1 MLFDLQSRGR
11 RNVVRVV
18 YLGLAILMG
27 GGLLLFGIGTGTNQ
41 SGFFDLL
48 KGNNG
53 GGGPTISSAEKRAD
67 RAVRLNPRDAG
78 AWVTL
83 AKLRY
88 QGAAFDDQKQVFTAD
103 GKKQLA
109 AASAAWHRYLALN
122 PPHPD
127 SIVAKYMAN
136 AYAENGLNQPG
147 NAATAWEIVAT
158 TQPSASNYAFLAQ
171 YAYLAN
177 QIRKGDLAAAK
188 AVDLAP
194 KLQRSSLKQSLA
206 NIKKK
211 ALQNAVKN
219 SVQGTAGAPAG

>member
-1 MLFDLQSRGR
+1 MLFDLQSRNR
-11 RNVVRVV
+11 RRFVKVI
-18 YLGLAILMG
+18 YLGLAVLMG

-53 GGGPTISSAEKRAD
+53 GGPTVSSAEKRAD
-67 RAVRLNPRDAG
+67 RAVRLNPSDAA

-88 QGAAFDDQKQVFTAD
+88 QGAAFDDQKQTFTAS

-109 AASAAWHRYLALN
+109 SASAAWHRYLALN
-122 PPHPD
+122 PSHPD

-158 TQPSASNYAFLAQ
+158 AQPSASNYAFLAQ

-188 AVDLAP
+188 AVALAP
-194 KLQRSSLKQSLA
+194 KLQRTTLKQSLTT
-206 NIKKK
+206 IKKK

-219 SVQGTAGAPAG
+219 SVQGAAATPSG